1 MSANGKISK
10 TTTKEVEYIHS
21 VVFLTVLLIEVPK
34 EIKRTERNIT
44 MDAIIKL
51 TIKLWL
57 RFNLLNVLRLAKS

>member
-1 MSANGKISK
+1 MSANGKIRK

-57 RFNLLNVLRLAKS
+57 RFNLLNVLHLAKS